1 VNAGAVPPIAV
12 PPAAVPP
19 TMSAVRW
26 YGPRDLRVETVA
38 TPQPSAG
45 EALIRVERVGLCG
58 SDLEEYREGPVS
70 IPVDAI
76 PLTLGHE
83 VVGTVVACPGDE
95 IVVGTRVVPDVVVG
109 CGHCWWCDRHQE
121 GLCPD
126 LLVRG
131 QQQDG
136 GLAEYMLADSRT
148 TVVVPAAVDLDV
160 AAFAEPCAVAVRALR
175 KAGDLTG
182 AVVCVYGAGT
192 VGLLVAQ
199 AALSSSAAAVV
210 AVDPVESRRRLA
222 SDFGA
227 IACSP
232 GEAATVIRDLT
243 DGRGADVVLE
253 CAGVPQAPGDAV
265 ELSRR
270 GATIVLVGFRA
281 DRLVV
286 PWLDVVLSERHLI
299 GSAAHLWDE
308 DVTAAVAML
317 ARGTF
322 NPRPLHTTTVP
333 LAETPD
339 AFRQLDQDPTI
350 LKILIHP

>member
-1 VNAGAVPPIAV
+1 
-12 PPAAVPP
+12 
-19 TMSAVRW
+19 MSAVRW
-26 YGPRDLRVETVA
+26 YGPRDLRVEAVA
-38 TPQPSAG
+38 TPRPSAG
-45 EALIRVERVGLCG
+45 EVLVRVERVGLCG

-70 IPVDAI
+70 IPPDAI

-83 VVGTVVACPGDE
+83 VVGTVVACPGE
-95 IVVGTRVVPDVVVG
+95 EVAVGTRVIPDVVVG
-109 CGHCWWCDRHQE
+109 CRHCWWCDRNQE

-126 LLVRG
+126 LPVRG

-136 GLAEYMLADSRT
+136 GLAEYMLADART
-148 TVVVPAAVDLDV
+148 TVVVPPAVELDV

-182 AVVCVYGAGT
+182 AVVCIYGAGT
-192 VGLLVAQ
+192 VGLSVAQ

-210 AVDPVESRRRLA
+210 AVDPVASRRRLA

-232 GEAATVIRDLT
+232 DEAVTVIRDLT

-253 CAGVPQAPGDAV
+253 CAGVPQAPAAV

-281 DRLVV
+281 DRLVL
-286 PWLDVVLSERHLI
+286 PWLDVVLGERHLI

-322 NPRPLHTTTVP
+322 NPRPLHTTTMP
-333 LAETPD
+333 LTETPA
-339 AFRQLDQDPTI
+339 AFQHLDQDPTV
-350 LKILIHP
+350 LKILIRP